1 MLTGLRKN
9 PYLYILLGYFSA
21 IVLGTITLKLPFATY
36 NGIRIIDALYMATS
50 AVCVTGLTV
59 MDVTKDFTYF
69 GQGTLLFL
77 IQIGGIGI
85 TVFSSFILLATM
97 KSFSSLN
104 QSIVEESLTVDRE
117 IKVNRLLLYVV
128 GIILVFEA
136 IGAAIL
142 TYFFYGE
149 FPFWSALYKGVFIAI
164 SAFCNAG
171 FCVFSNSLEDY
182 STHLGINLTVILLVF
197 VGGIGYFCIIEF
209 LKNFRSKG
217 LNLKKY
223 RFSIHSRAAFLMT
236 LILILFG
243 AVLFFAFEYDKLFMR
258 YDLGESILISFFQ
271 SVSSRTAG
279 FNTFSFSAV
288 SPATL
293 FIFSALMFIGAS
305 PSSCGGGIKTTTFW
319 VLIKWFTA
327 SIKNRERVFLF
338 NRAVPRQAVKRAVM
352 LAILAVVWIFLA
364 VIFVAVFEE
373 RKIYNGIF
381 VFEDII
387 FELVSALGTV
397 GLSTGIS
404 DQIGTGSKA
413 VMVATMYFGRT
424 GLLTLVSFF
433 AFSIREERFSYPEE
447 DIFVG

>member
-1 MLTGLRKN
+1 MLTGLYKN
-9 PYLYILLGYFSA
+9 PYLYILLGYLIA
-21 IVLGTITLKLPFATY
+21 ILLGTFALCLPFATHS
-36 NGIRIIDALYMATS
+36 GIGILDALYMATS
-50 AVCVTGLTV
+50 AICVTGLVV
-59 MDVTKDFTYF
+59 MDVSKDFTYF

-104 QSIVEESLTVDRE
+104 QSVIEESLTIDRE
-117 IKVNRLLLYVV
+117 IKVKKLLLYVV
-128 GIILVFEA
+128 GIVLAFEA
-136 IGAAIL
+136 VGAAFL
-142 TYFFYGE
+142 TYFFAKE
-149 FPFWSALYKGVFIAI
+149 FSFWDALYKGVFISI

-171 FCVFSNSLEDY
+171 FCIFTNSLENY
-182 STHLGINLTVILLVF
+182 PTHLGINLTVMFLIF
-197 VGGIGYFCIIEF
+197 FGGIGYFCIIE
-209 LKNFRSKG
+209 LLRNIRSKG
-217 LNLKKY
+217 VNLKRYK
-223 RFSIHSRAAFLMT
+223 FSIHTRTAFFASISLVV
-236 LILILFG
+236 IG
-243 AVLFFAFEYDKLFMR
+243 AVMFFAFEYDKLLIQ
-258 YDLGESILISFFQ
+258 YDLSESFLVSFFQ

-338 NRAVPRQAVKRAVM
+338 NRSVPRQAVKRAVM

-364 VIFVAVFEE
+364 VIIISVFEE
-373 RKIYNGIF
+373 KNMFNGMF
-381 VFEDII
+381 ALEDII
-387 FELVSALGTV
+387 FEVISALGTV

-404 DQIGTGSKA
+404 DQISSASKA
-413 VMVATMYFGRT
+413 VIIATMYFGRT

-433 AFSIREERFSYPEE
+433 AFSIKEERFSYPEE
-447 DIFVG
+447 DVFVG

>member
-9 PYLYILLGYFSA
+9 PYLYILLGYFAA
-21 IVLGTITLKLPFATY
+21 IVLGTIALKLPLATY
-36 NGIRIIDALYMATS
+36 SGIRIIDALYMATS
-50 AVCVTGLTV
+50 AVCVTGLV
-59 MDVTKDFTYF
+59 VLDLSRDFTYF
-69 GQGTLLFL
+69 GQGVLLFL

-117 IKVNRLLLYVV
+117 IKINKLLLYVV
-128 GIILVFEA
+128 GIIFLFEA
-136 IGAAIL
+136 IGAATL

-149 FPFWSALYKGVFIAI
+149 FSFWDALYKGVFIAI

-171 FCVFSNSLEDY
+171 FCVFSNSLENY
-182 STHLGINLTVILLVF
+182 STHFGINLTVMLLIF

-209 LKNFRSKG
+209 LRNLRSKG
-217 LNLKKY
+217 LSLKKY
-223 RFSIHSRAAFLMT
+223 KFSIHTRVAFLMSIT
-236 LILILFG
+236 LVLIG
-243 AVLFFAFEYDKLFMR
+243 ALLFFAFEYDKLFIR
-258 YDLGESILISFFQ
+258 YDLGQSILISFFQ

-293 FIFSALMFIGAS
+293 LIFSALMFVGAS
-305 PSSCGGGIKTTTFW
+305 PSSCGGGIKTTTFG

-338 NRAVPRQAVKRAVM
+338 NRSVPRQAVKRAVM
-352 LAILAVVWIFLA
+352 LAILAVVWVFLA
-364 VIFVAVFEE
+364 VMVIAVFEE
-373 RKIYNGIF
+373 KSIF
-381 VFEDII
+381 EGVFSFEDII
-387 FELVSALGTV
+387 FEVVSALGTV

-404 DQIGTGSKA
+404 DQITIGSKS
-413 VMVATMYFGRT
+413 VIIATMYFGRT

-447 DIFVG
+447 DVFVG